1 MMELDNCPCSGAN
14 LPRFVQPVILAV
26 LFSGPLHGYLVVQR
40 LAETS
45 LFRKQPPDATGVY
58 RMLRNMEQ
66 EGVLTPLSELHC
78 RFLAPAGYED
88 RLLVETRMTRL
99 TPARVQ
105 FEYRVL
111 REGEQ
116 TPLCLGYTLHGFVSR
131 ELRPYNL
138 KKARPELFAKFQ
150 ACLEESLF

>member
-1 MMELDNCPCSGAN
+1 MVTQTL
-14 LPRFVQPVILAV
+14 LTVR
-26 LFSGPLHGYLVVQR
+26 Y
-40 LAETS
+40 AET
-45 LFRKQPPDATGVY
+45 D
-58 RMLRNMEQ
+58 RMGIAHHSHYPVWFEQARTEFVTRCGLTYSQMEQ

-78 RFLAPAGYED
+78 RFLSPAGYED

-116 TPLCLGYTLHGFVSR
+116 PPLCLGYTLHGFVSR

-138 KKARPELFAKFQ
+138 KKARPDLFAKFQ